1 VILPD
6 NDPPKISRR
15 GSSEAPAAGD
25 QMIRLMSRHAVA
37 FAQVGVVALCAWV
50 FAGMLDDAAS
60 TEIVGVPVL
69 LAAWAA
75 ALALID
81 RWVTKVRH

>member
-1 VILPD
+1 MKLQRYPMSWKGPCGPHHTSVGDLPC
-6 NDPPKISRR
+6 SRTY
-15 GSSEAPAAGD
+15 A
-25 QMIRLMSRHAVA
+25 SR
-37 FAQVGVVALCAWV
+37 AQVGVVALCAWV
-50 FAGMLDDAAS
+50 FAGMLDGAAS